1 MLKRNTNEY
10 TKRCRLPWNCS
21 KSSWKRER
29 KLSGVRLRSSGP
41 EMPATG
47 KDSVRTSL
55 TSASF
60 GFVYALLQP
69 FNTTSAMSVLA

>member
-1 MLKRNTNEY
+1 MLKRNTRKY

-60 GFVYALLQP
+60 GFVYSSPRP
-69 FNTTSAMSVLA
+69 FNHTSAISLLA